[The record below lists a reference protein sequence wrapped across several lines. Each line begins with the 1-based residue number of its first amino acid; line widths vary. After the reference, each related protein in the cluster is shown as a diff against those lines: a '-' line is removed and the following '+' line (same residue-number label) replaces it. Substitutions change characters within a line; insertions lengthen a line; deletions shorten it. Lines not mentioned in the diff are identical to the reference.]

1 MLKKLKS
8 VSKSLRAWQL
18 ISALKAAVLAGL
30 LYSASGYWLLAIGYL
45 VAAFYFYFMPAIN
58 AGRFFFSFLTILAV
72 SLPVVDSLDAGL
84 WSAAICLFFGLLLFL
99 LLGIK
104 NLSFVHR
111 QPLYYLYS
119 ALMFLTIFTVFFN
132 SDKSRFFAFKYLAV
146 GLAIFLIFRE
156 FLGVIEETAGIAGF
170 SLRKN
175 LYSLV
180 FAFLVLEFL
189 WVSALL
195 PLGFLNAASFAILF
209 VLVME
214 DLIIHHF
221 GGTLD
226 RRLILRNTT
235 VFLILT
241 VTVFGASVWV
251 F

>member
-8 VSKSLRAWQL
+8 ASKSLRAWQL
-18 ISALKAAVLAGL
+18 ISALKAVIFAGL
-30 LYSASGYWLLAIGYL
+30 LFLSVIYWLFTVIFLI
-45 VAAFYFYFMPAIN
+45 VALYFYFRPTIN
-58 AGRFFFSFLTILAV
+58 AGRFLFSFLALLAISLLVVKSLAV
-72 SLPVVDSLDAGL
+72 GL
-84 WSAAICLFFGLLLFL
+84 WLSVIGLFFGFLLFL

-111 QPLYYLYS
+111 QPLYYLYG
-119 ALMFLTIFTVFFN
+119 ALMFLTIFAVFFN
-132 SDKSRFFAFKYLAV
+132 ADKSGLFTVKYLAV

-156 FLGVIEETAGIAGF
+156 FLGVIEETESISGLSIK
-170 SLRKN
+170 KN

-180 FAFLVLEFL
+180 FAFLVLEFI
-189 WVSALL
+189 WVVALL

-209 VLVME
+209 ALVLE

-221 GGTLD
+221 GGTLN
-226 RRLILRNTT
+226 RLLILRNVT

-241 VTVFGASVWV
+241 VAIFGASVWI